1 MNCPVCG
8 SNTNVISSRRDCEG
22 VYRARVCKSPKCEY
36 RFFTTEIESDRE
48 DYDRVNRERNNERNR
63 RRQYNKKHNKNYN
76 KIG

>member
-8 SNTNVISSRRDCEG
+8 GKTTVLATRKDCEG
-22 VYRARVCKSPKCEY
+22 VYRSRVCKDPKCNHLFYTSEL
-36 RFFTTEIESDRE
+36 ESDRD
-48 DYDRVNRERNNERNR
+48 DYDRVNRERNNERNL

>member
-22 VYRARVCKSPKCEY
+22 VYRARVCKSPKCGHQ
-36 RFFTTEIESDRE
+36 FFTTELESDRD
-48 DYDRVNRERNNERNR
+48 DYDRVNRETNLER
-63 RRQYNKKHNKNYN
+63 YHNKKHNKNYN